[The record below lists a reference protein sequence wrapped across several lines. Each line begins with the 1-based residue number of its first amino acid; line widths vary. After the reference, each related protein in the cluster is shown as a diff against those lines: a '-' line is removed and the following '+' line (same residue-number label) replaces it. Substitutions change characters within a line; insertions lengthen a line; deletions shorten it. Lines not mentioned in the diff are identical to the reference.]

1 MQQLQQLVIQILRLP
16 EVVADITAEAD
27 TMVAEVVTVVVVIGE
42 AAVVVIGM
50 VVAAITGA
58 AVIGILA
65 GITAIEI
72 TITVHGEVVHPTT
85 IPIATI
91 ITTPILIRT
100 TITTP
105 MTAVT
110 TIIQV
115 PVPASTSNSA
125 DRLGHVITLSY
136 DNETQE
142 LIKAPDFFYWKL
154 G

>member
-1 MQQLQQLVIQILRLP
+1 MQQLPQLVIQILRLL
-16 EVVADITAEAD
+16 EAVVDITAEAD
-27 TMVAEVVTVVVVIGE
+27 TMAAEVVTVVVVIGE

-50 VVAAITGA
+50 VVAAITGVA
-58 AVIGILA
+58 AI

-72 TITVHGEVVHPTT
+72 IIAHGAVAHLTT
-85 IPIATI
+85 IPIATT

-100 TITTP
+100 ITITP
-105 MTAVT
+105 MAAV

-125 DRLGHVITLSY
+125 DRLGHVITLSR

-142 LIKAPDFFYWKL
+142 LSKSS
-154 G
+154 